1 MKKLTLTL
9 ATLALLTLSCN
20 KEESL
25 PEPVSTPAPQSCNC
39 GLIVSDD
46 VSDYSVQIRN
56 ACSGNVKK
64 FVLYEADW
72 MNAYVGTDYCIN
84 NTTNW

>member
-1 MKKLTLTL
+1 MKKLILTL

-20 KEESL
+20 KEDQ
-25 PEPVSTPAPQSCNC
+25 PEPESAPQSCNC

-72 MNAYVGTDYCIN
+72 MNAYVGTNYCIY

>member
-1 MKKLTLTL
+1 MKKLILTL

-20 KEESL
+20 KEDQ
-25 PEPVSTPAPQSCNC
+25 PEPVSAPSPQSCNC

-72 MNAYVGTDYCIN
+72 MNAYVGTNYCIY